1 MSVIADPGVR
11 KLGQYLMGIKKR
23 LRSSPIA
30 RLTRELLVGLGAI
43 SDSPFKSIIRNM
55 DVDKVSHVLDIG
67 ANVGQFGIDIRRHG
81 FKGQIISFE
90 PVKETFEVLTK
101 TIAKYQPWKA
111 IQLGLGASES
121 EQIMNVSGNAGL
133 SSSLLEMGSV
143 HLENFPDS
151 VTVSNQKV
159 TISTL
164 DNQFEALGIDPR
176 RIMLKLDVQ
185 GYEAEVLRGAVK
197 SLAKI
202 PLCYLEVSLVSLYK
216 GETTFLPILNLLA
229 EAGHEVIDV
238 FRSLK
243 SNDGKLLQID
253 ILTKLTK
260 N

>member
-1 MSVIADPGVR
+1 MR
-11 KLGQYLMGIKKR
+11 IKSG
-23 LRSSPIA
+23 LRSNPLA
-30 RLTRELLVGLGAI
+30 RSAREFLPRIVLNV
-43 SDSPFKSIIRNM
+43 DSPFRSILRNLEESNVSSVI
-55 DVDKVSHVLDIG
+55 DVG
-67 ANVGQFGIDIRRHG
+67 ANVGQFGLDIRRHG
-81 FKGQIISFE
+81 FKGQMFSYE
-90 PVKETFEVLTK
+90 PVEETFGVLAH
-101 TIAKYQPWKA
+101 TIMRHQPWKA
-111 IQLGLGASES
+111 IQLGLGASEC
-121 EQIMNVSGNAGL
+121 ERTINISGNAGL

-151 VTVSNQKV
+151 VTVLNQKV

-164 DNQFEALGIDPR
+164 DNQLEALGIDPR

-185 GYEAEVLRGAVK
+185 GYEAEVLRGAAK

-202 PLCYLEVSLVSLYK
+202 PLCYLEVSLVPLYK

-243 SNDGKLLQID
+243 SNDGKLLQLD

>member
-1 MSVIADPGVR
+1 
-11 KLGQYLMGIKKR
+11 MGIKKS
-23 LRSSPIA
+23 LRRNIMARSAREFIIKLSSIPD
-30 RLTRELLVGLGAI
+30 T
-43 SDSPFKSIIRNM
+43 PFKSIIRNINGGNVSNVI
-55 DVDKVSHVLDIG
+55 DVG

-81 FKGQIISFE
+81 FQGQIISFE
-90 PVKETFEVLTK
+90 PVKETFEVLTE
-101 TIAKYQPWKA
+101 TIKKYQPWRA
-111 IQLGLGASES
+111 IRLGLGASQS
-121 EQIMNVSGNAGL
+121 EQIINISGNAGL

-151 VTVSNQKV
+151 VTVLNQKV

-164 DNQFEALGIDPR
+164 DNQLEALGIDPR

-185 GYEAEVLRGAVK
+185 GYEAEVLRGAAK

-202 PLCYLEVSLVSLYK
+202 PLCYLEVSLVPLYK

-243 SNDGKLLQID
+243 SNDGKLLQLD

>member
-1 MSVIADPGVR
+1 MNTNIFKDLFRTNAR
-11 KLGQYLMGIKKR
+11 
-23 LRSSPIA
+23 A
-30 RLTRELLVGLGAI
+30 RLIRESFISLSQSSNSPYIRLVQECNEN
-43 SDSPFKSIIRNM
+43 SILAVI
-55 DVDKVSHVLDIG
+55 DVG
-67 ANVGQFGIDIRRHG
+67 ANVGQFGIDIRRYG
-81 FKGQIISFE
+81 FQGQILSFE
-90 PVKETFEVLTK
+90 PVKETFEVLTE
-101 TIAKYQPWKA
+101 TIEKYQPWKA
-111 IQLGLGASES
+111 IRLGLGAAES
-121 EQIMNVSGNAGL
+121 EKIINVSGNAGL

-164 DNQFEALGIDPR
+164 DNQLEALGLDPR
-176 RIMLKLDVQ
+176 TIMLKLDVQ
-185 GYEAEVLRGAVK
+185 GYEAEVLRGAEK

-202 PLCYLEVSLVSLYK
+202 PLCYLEVSLVPLYK

-229 EAGHEVIDV
+229 EAGHDVIDV

-243 SNDGKLLQID
+243 ANDGKLLQID